1 MHFHFTAGSTHS
13 SLIRT
18 LIFTLGHYCI
28 DTSVTHFVTGAP
40 WHLALT
46 SSILGPI
53 LNAIWYFI
61 LDRLFFSYLLVKLQ
75 NKYSHKK

>member
-1 MHFHFTAGSTHS
+1 MRFFHFTADSTHS
-13 SLIRT
+13 SLLRT
-18 LIFTLGHYCI
+18 VIFTFGHYWI

-53 LNAIWYFI
+53 LNAVWYFV
-61 LDRLFFSYLLVKLQ
+61 LDRLFFSYLLAKI
-75 NKYSHKK
+75 HKRSKK

>member
-1 MHFHFTAGSTHS
+1 MHLHYITIDSTHS
-13 SLIRT
+13 TILRT
-18 LIFTLGHYCI
+18 IIFTFGHYWI

-53 LNAIWYFI
+53 LNAVWYFT
-61 LDRLFFSYLLVKLQ
+61 LDRLFFSYLLAKI
-75 NKYSHKK
+75 HKHHKR